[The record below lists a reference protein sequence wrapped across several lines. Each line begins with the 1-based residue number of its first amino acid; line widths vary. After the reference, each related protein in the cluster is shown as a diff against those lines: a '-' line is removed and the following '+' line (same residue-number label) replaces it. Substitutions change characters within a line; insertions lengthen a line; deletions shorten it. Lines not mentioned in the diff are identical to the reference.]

1 MTLYSVLVSVE
12 PLPTIDCTGII
23 ETTVREL
30 KKYYPIT
37 PETPEQPWHSMP
49 DDARILYAP
58 EESAFGRLNIYKM
71 DHPAYDLEPYNYL
84 PYVYGI
90 EGNWNSPSF
99 LNDLFNYVKQFLK
112 KEHGA
117 ELIRVWAGDYHREL
131 TKVHIN
137 IEDMELHDL
146 EKIKNEKYLRVIFE

>member
-30 KKYYPIT
+30 KKLYPIT
-37 PETPEQPWHSMP
+37 KETPEQPWHSLP
-49 DDARILYAP
+49 DDARILHAP
-58 EESAFGRLNIYKM
+58 DESAFGRLHIFQWE
-71 DHPAYDLEPYNYL
+71 HPPYDLKEYNNL

-90 EGNWNSPSF
+90 EGNWNSTF
-99 LNDLFNYVKQFLK
+99 LNDLFNYVKQSIK

-117 ELIRVWAGDYHREL
+117 ELIRFWAGENYRTL
-131 TKVHIN
+131 TTIHMK
-137 IEDMELHDL
+137 IEDMERQQS
-146 EKIKNEKYLRVIFE
+146 EGLRWSKTRARED